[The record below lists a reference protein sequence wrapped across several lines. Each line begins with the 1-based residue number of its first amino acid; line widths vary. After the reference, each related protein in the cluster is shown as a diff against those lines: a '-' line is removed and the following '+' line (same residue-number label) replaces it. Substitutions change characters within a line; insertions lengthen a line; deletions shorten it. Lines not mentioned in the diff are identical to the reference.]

1 LVPVDQEKPMSHS
14 PPVPPG
20 NQSPYPRVEP
30 PHEHRDAPVTTA
42 TASSPPVDR
51 ASSERRIRTGIA
63 AALGIGAVAALVAGI
78 VAARRQ
84 PPAPPPRRRKSKK
97 KR

>member
-1 LVPVDQEKPMSHS
+1 MPHS

-20 NQSPYPRVEP
+20 NQSPYPLAEP
-30 PHEHRDAPVTTA
+30 PHERHDVAPAVA
-42 TASSPPVDR
+42 APLPDR
-51 ASSERRIRTGIA
+51 TLSDRHIRTGIA
-63 AALGIGAVAALVAGI
+63 AALGIGAIAALVAGI

-84 PPAPPPRRRKSKK
+84 PPARPAPKPKSKGSKK

>member
-1 LVPVDQEKPMSHS
+1 MVRINPEKPMSHS

-30 PHEHRDAPVTTA
+30 PHEHRDAPVKTA
-42 TASSPPVDR
+42 AAPSPPADR

-78 VAARRQ
+78 IAARRQ